1 MKKLI
6 ALLLALVMI
15 LSLAACGAKET
26 TPETKATEAAA
37 PSRPRLPPRKHPL
50 PPLL

>member
-37 PSRPRLPPRKHPL
+37 PVETKAPTEEYPL